1 AYAAATGE
9 REFQPWLYDLAVYA
23 MYSVVGGTGLVI
35 VKAMLVAGLAV
46 VLLRVG
52 RTGPGWLIP
61 VVCTVLAILA
71 ISTRVPLRPVVASY
85 FLLAL
90 TMWLLCAPRAAPVPT
105 SAIRPPWPFL
115 LIFIVWVNVDRWFVV
130 GLAIVALAWLGQAAD
145 ISRAKSATDSGPFR
159 SRFRVGQA
167 GLRFLVTFAAV

>member
-1 AYAAATGE
+1 MPDSSTPVLEPSPAPGPRSVPAAAQANDSPHGGGRVAAVLFVSAFAFLLASFPARNADVWAHLAGGRELTQGRAPTYAAATGE

-90 TMWLLCAPRAAPVPT
+90 TMWLLYAPRA
-105 SAIRPPWPFL
+105 
-115 LIFIVWVNVDRWFVV
+115 
-130 GLAIVALAWLGQAAD
+130 
-145 ISRAKSATDSGPFR
+145 
-159 SRFRVGQA
+159 
-167 GLRFLVTFAAV
+167 